1 MIEVLEAIIRSKDE
15 ASDNIRKMNEI
26 LRQTPV
32 EFKAMGAAAQTA
44 QRDMAG
50 FEGSVRSFVN
60 ELSGRNLRQEVG
72 ALAVAVEKLGGAS
85 KLSAPALETLKAK
98 LAELHG
104 AGAKI
109 PATLQGL
116 IPPQATAGAQ
126 ALGAATQQLQGQMQ
140 NMAGS
145 LGPVGSLLT
154 ALGPAGIAGAASF
167 AALAGAASTF
177 YGTLGSLTSA
187 LMSTADGLADLSAKS
202 GVGVEALQAWGYAAE
217 QSGIKGDRVAMMM
230 TNLSARLEEGGKQ
243 ASKGVEALGLSLA
256 TLNGMDTESQFRV
269 IIEGLAGIKDQGEQ
283 AAAAKE
289 IFGVGWRDALTLVR
303 DGALETADAAKGLGV
318 VLDADLVASAAHMA
332 DTTATLEKQWEA
344 LKMQFVS
351 SIADSKEVQQFL
363 DELVKLMA
371 ALIPLAAEA
380 GSAMLKFAQMIRLLP
395 NEGDLRGLRL
405 LADMTKTVGAQ
416 IGILKEPMQNGLAN
430 TGSWVGPLQQLQQEH
445 EKTSKSAQRLKTD
458 LEKLTEAAR
467 LSVTLT
473 KYSAD
478 QLASEQKR
486 RATESGAIARGQL
499 KRIQE
504 MQAAEKALE
513 EQRKASHKAA
523 KDNYQELAEIE
534 ARRIQQW
541 QEERERL
548 EEFMGLMA
556 NLRSLFEAVGAD
568 FLANI
573 VGAFEQGV
581 AAADAWANATTK
593 AGQAAAL
600 VQGATAA
607 YGSGSVVGGA
617 MTGATMGMAI
627 GGPIGAGIGAV
638 AGGILGL
645 FGGKAKVKKELAD
658 LRAQL
663 LQSVGGSMEELRK
676 RAAAL
681 GVDISKAFST
691 KNPKELKAI
700 IDQLNKAAEEQ
711 KKRWE
716 GVQTAL
722 GGLELRTQGFAAS
735 MANVNE
741 ALAKDEDSWQ
751 RLGRYAVATF
761 GAYVRE
767 TGDVIGALKAMDGTL
782 GSLADLQQ
790 KFGFVGGAAITQ
802 LLGMRDVLMANQ
814 GVADSL
820 QGLNQ
825 LMQGLA
831 DQGGITR
838 ALFQDFGTDA
848 GAIFNQLIAGGADS
862 NTAMALMQPTLQRLW
877 EAQRKYGAVTDET
890 TAALIKQAEEQGLV
904 GENMMSVNEQILNVL
919 VAIGEALGATIP
931 DALRRMGNTA
941 VSEFDRAGDA
951 ADRFS
956 NRVPDLSTN
965 GGSGDTG
972 TFGEPK
978 PGGVPGFAVGGTVT
992 RPTLAMVGEA
1002 GTEHIL
1008 SPAQLQGYMAA
1019 AIKAAGVGSGGGA
1032 VHVYLDGAPI
1042 DARVERSMERG
1053 RIAPSRGR
1061 LKVRG

>member
-1 MIEVLEAIIRSKDE
+1 MAEVLEAVVRLKDE
-15 ASDNIRKMNEI
+15 ASGALRGLDKEI
-26 LRQTPV
+26 KSTGDSMKSMGMAGGDASSGLLAV
-32 EFKAMGAAAQTA
+32 ETSAQAVAGAFAVTTAAAA
-44 QRDMAG
+44 AFYG
-50 FEGSVRSFVN
+50 
-60 ELSGRNLRQEVG
+60 
-72 ALAVAVEKLGGAS
+72 
-85 KLSAPALETLKAK
+85 
-98 LAELHG
+98 
-104 AGAKI
+104 
-109 PATLQGL
+109 GL
-116 IPPQATAGAQ
+116 I
-126 ALGAATQQLQGQMQ
+126 
-140 NMAGS
+140 
-145 LGPVGSLLT
+145 
-154 ALGPAGIAGAASF
+154 
-167 AALAGAASTF
+167 
-177 YGTLGSLTSA
+177 SLTSG
-187 LMSTADGLADLSAKS
+187 LLSTSDHLADLSAKS

-217 QSGIKGDRVAMMM
+217 QSGIKGDRVATMM
-230 TNLSARLEEGGKQ
+230 TNLSARLEEGGKKVK
-243 ASKGVEALGLSLA
+243 AGVDALGLSLA
-256 TLNGMDTESQFRV
+256 SLNAMDTESQFRV

-289 IFGVGWRDALTLVR
+289 IFGTGWRDALTLVR

-318 VLDADLVASAAHMA
+318 VLGQDLVESSARMK
-332 DTTATLEKQWEA
+332 DTATTLEKQWAA
-344 LKMQFVS
+344 LQSQLVAS
-351 SIADSKEVQQFL
+351 VGSSKEVQQFL

-371 ALIPLAAEA
+371 ALIPLAAQA
-380 GSAMLKFAQMIRLLP
+380 GAEMIKLAQTFRFLPRESDLK
-395 NEGDLRGLRL
+395 GLRL
-405 LADMTKTVGAQ
+405 LVDMTKTVGSYT
-416 IGILKEPMQNGLAN
+416 GVLKEPMQNGLAN

-458 LEKLTEAAR
+458 LEKVTEAAR
-467 LSVTLT
+467 LSLTLSKGT
-473 KYSAD
+473 AD

-486 RATESGAIARGQL
+486 RATESGAIAREQL

-513 EQRKASHKAA
+513 EQRKASHKAS

-573 VGAFEQGV
+573 VGSFEQGV
-581 AAADAWANATTK
+581 AAADAWASATTR

-600 VQGATAA
+600 AQGATAA
-607 YGSGSVVGGA
+607 YGSGSVLGGA

-627 GGPIGAGIGAV
+627 GGPIGAGVGAL

-676 RAAAL
+676 KAAAL

-767 TGDVIGALKAMDGTL
+767 TGDVIGALRAMDTTL

-802 LLGMRDVLMANQ
+802 LLGMRDVLTANQ

-904 GENMMSVNEQILNVL
+904 GENMMSVNEQILSVL

-941 VSEFDRAGDA
+941 VSEFGRAGDA

-956 NRVPDLSTN
+956 NRMPDLTV
-965 GGSGDTG
+965 GGVGPDTG
-972 TFGEPK
+972 TFGEPN

-1032 VHVYLDGAPI
+1032 VHVYLDGSPI